1 MKSFFQMYTMKSLD
15 LFSGIGGFTLALKD
29 VGVTPVMYCECDA
42 AAQRVLRDA
51 MARGDLPK
59 APIHSDVRTLQVSR
73 HVDMIT
79 AGFPC
84 QGFSTSG
91 NRQGLRHDGSSLISH
106 VLRLVKSTSPT
117 VVFLENVPALIS
129 EEHQRDFKSIVAD
142 FSKTGYNGRYVVM
155 HGYDVQCPQKRK
167 RVYLLFYKR
176 GARMP
181 AIRRTR
187 TRRYSWATEP
197 VPRMVL
203 DSKGTTPRYTLLG
216 NAVIPELTTLAF
228 LTLWS
233 GMTRDAA
240 TLYRASRIEFV
251 DDAKIPR
258 SKKPHKTAG
267 LISNG
272 TIIPVPKPQAF
283 SYTPPTICLDP
294 AAFTSSKP
302 SKATS
307 PVITR
312 PLATVG
318 WNTIR
323 TGLAINLV
331 LTVRS
336 SRDIG
341 TQIRFARDTPDR
353 LRRGRP
359 NPAFY
364 EFLMGYPIGW
374 TRRGGTP

>member
-1 MKSFFQMYTMKSLD
+1 MRSLD

-29 VGVTPVMYCECDA
+29 LGITPVMYCDCDA

-51 MARGDLPK
+51 MARDHLPQ
-59 APIHSDVRTLQVSR
+59 APIHDDVRTLELRR
-73 HVDMIT
+73 HVDLIT

-91 NRQGLRHDGSSLISH
+91 NRQGLRHDGSGLISH
-106 VLRLVKSTSPT
+106 VFRLVKATSPKA
-117 VVFLENVPALIS
+117 VFLENVPALLTT
-129 EEHQRDFKSIVAD
+129 EHAQDFKSIVSA
-142 FSKTGYNGRYVVM
+142 FSTLGYDGRYVVM

-167 RVYLLFYKR
+167 RVYFLFYKR
-176 GARMP
+176 GARLP
-181 AIRRTR
+181 AIRRTKV
-187 TRRYSWATEP
+187 RRFPWTVEP

-203 DSKGTTPRYTLLG
+203 DSKGTTPRYKVLG

-240 TLYRASRIEFV
+240 ALYRVSRIEFV
-251 DDAKIPR
+251 DDATVPR
-258 SKKPHKTAG
+258 SKKSHKTAG
-267 LISNG
+267 LLSHG
-272 TIIPVPKPQAF
+272 TVIPVPKPQGLT
-283 SYTPPTICLDP
+283 YTPPTICLDP
-294 AAFTSSKP
+294 AAFTSSKA

-312 PLATVG
+312 PLSTVG

-336 SRDIG
+336 IRDIG

-353 LRRGRP
+353 VRQGRP
-359 NPAFY
+359 NPEFY
-364 EFLMGYPIGW
+364 EFLMGYPPGW
-374 TRRGGTP
+374 TQRAGQP